1 MKYLQYF
8 CTEKILYTLM
18 RTKIDVRR
26 AIKERFG
33 TVKAFAN
40 YANMCAPNIIQ
51 NVINGNPSI
60 KKLEE
65 LCEKMGCDVTDLF
78 YPIDEVK
85 DEKNTSG
92 FDWGTEQSEAFGE
105 AFQMK
110 KPSTSYLAGPKSVAE
125 DDTPTTVH
133 TQSEGRADAGSMP
146 LMQANPVFCPHCGK
160 QVRIG
165 VVLLPEV

>member
-1 MKYLQYF
+1 MK
-8 CTEKILYTLM
+8 
-18 RTKIDVRR
+18 TKIDVRR

-33 TVKAFAN
+33 TIKAFAD

-51 NVINGNPSI
+51 NIINGNPSI

-78 YPIDEVK
+78 YPIDEV
-85 DEKNTSG
+85 
-92 FDWGTEQSEAFGE
+92 GE
-105 AFQMK
+105 ENNANKAETAANDTTQ
-110 KPSTSYLAGPKSVAE
+110 TTTQTQNESVVNAAS
-125 DDTPTTVH
+125 V
-133 TQSEGRADAGSMP
+133 P

-165 VVLLPEV
+165 VALLPEA

>member
-1 MKYLQYF
+1 
-8 CTEKILYTLM
+8 M

-33 TVKAFAN
+33 TVKSFAD

-78 YPIDEVK
+78 YPIDGVEHENNVDK
-85 DEKNTSG
+85 
-92 FDWGTEQSEAFGE
+92 SEAE
-105 AFQMK
+105 A
-110 KPSTSYLAGPKSVAE
+110 
-125 DDTPTTVH
+125 DDNTPTTVQ
-133 TQSEGRADAGSMP
+133 TQSEGRADTGAMP

-165 VVLLPEV
+165 VVLLPEA

>member
-1 MKYLQYF
+1 MK
-8 CTEKILYTLM
+8 
-18 RTKIDVRR
+18 TKIDVRR

-33 TVKAFAN
+33 TIKAFAD

-51 NVINGNPSI
+51 NIINGNPSI

-78 YPIDEVK
+78 YPIDEVG
-85 DEKNTSG
+85 DENNANKTEVVENNT
-92 FDWGTEQSEAFGE
+92 TQTTTQTQGE
-105 AFQMK
+105 
-110 KPSTSYLAGPKSVAE
+110 SVVNAAS
-125 DDTPTTVH
+125 V
-133 TQSEGRADAGSMP
+133 P

-165 VVLLPEV
+165 VVLLPEA

>member
-1 MKYLQYF
+1 MKCLQYF
-8 CTEKILYTLM
+8 CTEKIIYTLM

-33 TVKAFAN
+33 TVKAFAD

-78 YPIDEVK
+78 YPIDGVK
-85 DEKNTSG
+85 DENNKPG

-105 AFQMK
+105 ALLMK
-110 KPSTSYLAGPKSVAE
+110 KPSASNLVPKSVAG
-125 DDTPTTVH
+125 DNTPTTVQA
-133 TQSEGRADAGSMP
+133 QSEGGADAGSMP
-146 LMQANPVFCPHCGK
+146 LMQAHPVFCPHCGK

-165 VVLLPEV
+165 VVLLPEA

>member
-1 MKYLQYF
+1 MK
-8 CTEKILYTLM
+8 
-18 RTKIDVRR
+18 TKIDVRR

-33 TVKAFAN
+33 TVKAFAD

-51 NVINGNPSI
+51 NMINGNPTI

-78 YPIDEVK
+78 YPIDEEG
-85 DEKNTSG
+85 DGKNTKKAETVVNDKSA
-92 FDWGTEQSEAFGE
+92 DMQQQSE
-105 AFQMK
+105 
-110 KPSTSYLAGPKSVAE
+110 SRT
-125 DDTPTTVH
+125 DT
-133 TQSEGRADAGSMP
+133 DSMP

-165 VVLLPEV
+165 VVLLPEA

>member
-1 MKYLQYF
+1 
-8 CTEKILYTLM
+8 M

-33 TVKAFAN
+33 TVSAFA
-40 YANMCAPNIIQ
+40 AHAGVHTQ
-51 NVINGNPSI
+51 NVLQNLINGNPSI

-78 YPIDEVK
+78 YPIDEAGDGNNANK
-85 DEKNTSG
+85 DEAVANNT
-92 FDWGTEQSEAFGE
+92 TQTTTQTQNE
-105 AFQMK
+105 
-110 KPSTSYLAGPKSVAE
+110 SVVNAAS
-125 DDTPTTVH
+125 V
-133 TQSEGRADAGSMP
+133 P

-165 VVLLPEV
+165 VVLLPEA

>member
-1 MKYLQYF
+1 
-8 CTEKILYTLM
+8 M

-33 TVKAFAN
+33 TVSAFA
-40 YANMCAPNIIQ
+40 AHAGMHTQ
-51 NVINGNPSI
+51 NVLQNLINGNPSI

-78 YPIDEVK
+78 YPINEEGDENNANK
-85 DEKNTSG
+85 
-92 FDWGTEQSEAFGE
+92 TEAVVNDKSADMQQQSESG
-105 AFQMK
+105 
-110 KPSTSYLAGPKSVAE
+110 T
-125 DDTPTTVH
+125 DT
-133 TQSEGRADAGSMP
+133 ASMP

-165 VVLLPEV
+165 VVLLPEA

>member
-1 MKYLQYF
+1 
-8 CTEKILYTLM
+8 M

-33 TVKAFAN
+33 TVSAFAEKTGMR
-40 YANMCAPNIIQ
+40 AQNIGQ
-51 NVINGNPSI
+51 NLIHGNPSI

-78 YPIDEVK
+78 YPIDEAG
-85 DEKNTSG
+85 DGNNTNNAETVVNDKSA
-92 FDWGTEQSEAFGE
+92 DMQQQSESG
-105 AFQMK
+105 
-110 KPSTSYLAGPKSVAE
+110 T
-125 DDTPTTVH
+125 DT
-133 TQSEGRADAGSMP
+133 ASMP

>member
-1 MKYLQYF
+1 
-8 CTEKILYTLM
+8 M

-33 TVKAFAN
+33 TVSAFAAHAGMHTQN
-40 YANMCAPNIIQ
+40 VLQ

-60 KKLEE
+60 KKLED

-78 YPIDEVK
+78 YPIDGAG
-85 DEKNTSG
+85 DENNV
-92 FDWGTEQSEAFGE
+92 DNSEAV
-105 AFQMK
+105 
-110 KPSTSYLAGPKSVAE
+110 AG
-125 DDTPTTVH
+125 DNTPITIQ
-133 TQSEGRADAGSMP
+133 TQSEGGAYAGSMP

-165 VVLLPEV
+165 VVLLPEA

>member
-1 MKYLQYF
+1 MK
-8 CTEKILYTLM
+8 
-18 RTKIDVRR
+18 TKIDVRR

-33 TVKAFAN
+33 TIKAFAD

-51 NVINGNPSI
+51 NIINGNPSI

-78 YPIDEVK
+78 YPIDEAGDGNNVNK
-85 DEKNTSG
+85 A
-92 FDWGTEQSEAFGE
+92 EA
-105 AFQMK
+105 
-110 KPSTSYLAGPKSVAE
+110 VAN
-125 DDTPTTVH
+125 DTTQTTTQ
-133 TQSEGRADAGSMP
+133 TQSESVVSAASVP

-165 VVLLPEV
+165 VVLLPEA

>member
-1 MKYLQYF
+1 
-8 CTEKILYTLM
+8 M

-33 TVKAFAN
+33 TVSAFAEKTGMR
-40 YANMCAPNIIQ
+40 AQNIGQ
-51 NVINGNPSI
+51 NLIHGNPSI

-78 YPIDEVK
+78 YPIYGEEDE
-85 DEKNTSG
+85 NNMPG
-92 FDWGTEQSEAFGE
+92 FDWGTEQSEAVGE
-105 AFQMK
+105 AYLMK
-110 KPSTSYLAGPKSVAE
+110 KPSSSCLVTKSEA
-125 DDTPTTVH
+125 DDNTPTTIQ
-133 TQSEGRADAGSMP
+133 TQSEGGADAGSMP

-165 VVLLPEV
+165 VVLLPEA

>member
-1 MKYLQYF
+1 MK
-8 CTEKILYTLM
+8 
-18 RTKIDVRR
+18 TKIDVRR

-33 TVKAFAN
+33 TIKAFAD

-51 NVINGNPSI
+51 NIINGNPSI

-78 YPIDEVK
+78 YPIDEEGDGNNANK
-85 DEKNTSG
+85 
-92 FDWGTEQSEAFGE
+92 TEAVVNDKSADMQQQSESG
-105 AFQMK
+105 
-110 KPSTSYLAGPKSVAE
+110 T
-125 DDTPTTVH
+125 DT
-133 TQSEGRADAGSMP
+133 ASMP

-165 VVLLPEV
+165 VVLLPEA

>member
-1 MKYLQYF
+1 
-8 CTEKILYTLM
+8 M

-33 TVKAFAN
+33 TVSAFAAHAGMHTQN
-40 YANMCAPNIIQ
+40 VLQ

-60 KKLEE
+60 KKLED

-78 YPIDEVK
+78 YPIDGVGNENNVDK
-85 DEKNTSG
+85 
-92 FDWGTEQSEAFGE
+92 SEAE
-105 AFQMK
+105 A
-110 KPSTSYLAGPKSVAE
+110 
-125 DDTPTTVH
+125 DDNTPTTVQ
-133 TQSEGRADAGSMP
+133 TQSEGGAYAGSMP

-165 VVLLPEV
+165 VVLLPEA

>member
-1 MKYLQYF
+1 
-8 CTEKILYTLM
+8 M

-33 TVKAFAN
+33 TISAF
-40 YANMCAPNIIQ
+40 CEQTGLRTQNIIQ
-51 NVINGNPSI
+51 NTINGNPTI

-78 YPIDEVK
+78 YPIDEMG
-85 DEKNTSG
+85 DENNANNAEAVVNDTTRTTIQS
-92 FDWGTEQSEAFGE
+92 QSESKTDAV
-105 AFQMK
+105 
-110 KPSTSYLAGPKSVAE
+110 SV
-125 DDTPTTVH
+125 
-133 TQSEGRADAGSMP
+133 P

-165 VVLLPEV
+165 VVLLPEA

>member
-1 MKYLQYF
+1 
-8 CTEKILYTLM
+8 M

-33 TVKAFAN
+33 TISAF
-40 YANMCAPNIIQ
+40 CEQTGLRTQNIIQ
-51 NVINGNPSI
+51 NIIKGNPSI

-78 YPIDEVK
+78 YPIDEVEDGNNAK
-85 DEKNTSG
+85 EADAVVNDKSA
-92 FDWGTEQSEAFGE
+92 DMQQQSENR
-105 AFQMK
+105 
-110 KPSTSYLAGPKSVAE
+110 T
-125 DDTPTTVH
+125 DT
-133 TQSEGRADAGSMP
+133 ASMP

-165 VVLLPEV
+165 VVLLPET

>member
-1 MKYLQYF
+1 
-8 CTEKILYTLM
+8 M

-33 TVKAFAN
+33 TVSAFA
-40 YANMCAPNIIQ
+40 AHAEMHTQ
-51 NVINGNPSI
+51 NVLQNLINGNPSI

-78 YPIDEVK
+78 YPIDEVG
-85 DEKNTSG
+85 DENNANK
-92 FDWGTEQSEAFGE
+92 GE
-105 AFQMK
+105 A
-110 KPSTSYLAGPKSVAE
+110 VAN
-125 DDTPTTVH
+125 DTTPTT
-133 TQSEGRADAGSMP
+133 TQPQNESTSSAASVP

-165 VVLLPEV
+165 VVLLPEA

>member
-1 MKYLQYF
+1 
-8 CTEKILYTLM
+8 M

-33 TVKAFAN
+33 TISAF
-40 YANMCAPNIIQ
+40 CEQTGWRTQNIIQ
-51 NVINGNPSI
+51 NIIKGNPTI

-78 YPIDEVK
+78 YPIDEAG
-85 DEKNTSG
+85 DGNNTNN
-92 FDWGTEQSEAFGE
+92 
-105 AFQMK
+105 
-110 KPSTSYLAGPKSVAE
+110 AE
-125 DDTPTTVH
+125 TVVNDTTPTALPP
-133 TQSEGRADAGSMP
+133 QSEGTNGAASMP

-165 VVLLPEV
+165 VVLLPDA